1 MKKQKRVKSKSKITM
16 AIYTSLTLCIF
27 SFVFS
32 IFGVINT
39 NDLRFE
45 KISKLSK
52 IEDLSDQNEKL
63 EIGVTKLKTAQN
75 LKESALNLGMVEV
88 SGISYVTISG
98 NSNVAINNR

>member
-1 MKKQKRVKSKSKITM
+1 MRKQKTVKSKNKITM
-16 AIYTSLTLCIF
+16 AIYASLTLCIF

-52 IEDLSDQNEKL
+52 IENLRDQNEKM
-63 EIGVTKLKTAQN
+63 EIRVTKLKTAQN
-75 LKESALNLGMVEV
+75 LEESALSLGMVEA
-88 SGISYVTISG
+88 SGVSYVAAVG